1 MFYDFLFLVRH
12 SVNINNFR
20 LLCLA
25 FFTAPVHSEQKKSRP
40 ERQLCISLLS
50 NQSQLIE
57 GLIGGIGNF
66 DEGFIFLRCQV
77 VEEEIHRIY
86 GTVIFQHFVVQV
98 RGG

>member
-20 LLCLA
+20 LLFLA
-25 FFTAPVHSEQKKSRP
+25 FFSPGMHRAHKKSRP
-40 ERQLCISLLS
+40 ERQLCISFLS
-50 NQSQLIE
+50 NQLQLIE